1 MSLSNRHWIGQSD
14 FYIIH
19 PLTGQPTILLYQSL
33 LLFKATFFWQ
43 RRKWPIFLSDIDKFK
58 VSTSKETCVGT
69 CHFINNMSP
78 TIFFLKTS
86 KNNALW
92 FSFQPSNYSYCEITH
107 RFFFFEK
114 KGTQFSNIYKFKTY
128 YYWSCTWIK
137 TIKETNSLYIRVRS
151 KMVQLSWKEIHY
163 KHLICFQWKSLPI
176 RPQTSFVI

>member
-1 MSLSNRHWIGQSD
+1 MYRQFGYVNRKKITLNRSKR
-14 FYIIH
+14 
-19 PLTGQPTILLYQSL
+19 LLYNKSFNRTANIPVISL

-92 FSFQPSNYSYCEITH
+92 FSFQPSNYIYCEITH

-114 KGTQFSNIYKFKTY
+114 KRTQFSNIFKFKTY
-128 YYWSCTWIK
+128 YY
-137 TIKETNSLYIRVRS
+137 
-151 KMVQLSWKEIHY
+151 
-163 KHLICFQWKSLPI
+163 
-176 RPQTSFVI
+176 